1 MDATVVY
8 LPESCVRVLTVP
20 ACLPVCLSCVTR
32 ALCPTFYVRYSSVC
46 QSIIPASASGSV
58 AAQQENKGQRTSRT
72 GTTTTAAATSWQQK
86 QQKQQ
91 KPKKAEAVDY
101 E

>member
-1 MDATVVY
+1 MAATVVY

-20 ACLPVCLSCVTR
+20 ACLPTCLPVLRDACLVS
-32 ALCPTFYVRYSSVC
+32 TFYVRVLSVS
-46 QSIIPASASGSV
+46 QSIPASASGSV

-72 GTTTTAAATSWQQK
+72 GTTTTTAAAATNWQQK

-91 KPKKAEAVDY
+91 KPKKAER
-101 E
+101 